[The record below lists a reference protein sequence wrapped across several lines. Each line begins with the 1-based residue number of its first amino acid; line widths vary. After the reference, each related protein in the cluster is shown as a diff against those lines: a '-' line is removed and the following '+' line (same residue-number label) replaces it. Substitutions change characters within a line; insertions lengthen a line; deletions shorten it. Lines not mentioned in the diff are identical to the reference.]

1 MLLEAGVE
9 IERLSCKP
17 MASLP
22 ETARMGI
29 GSGNASVQ
37 PNSSSE
43 GAVETDEEDLDDF
56 ESRTVSLP
64 LAERR
69 FLE

>member
-1 MLLEAGVE
+1 VHHPLLPEAGVE

-17 MASLP
+17 VASLP

-29 GSGNASVQ
+29 GSGNTSVP

-43 GAVETDEEDLDDF
+43 DAVETDDEEDLDWRPF
-56 ESRTVSLP
+56 VVNSGLGEV
-64 LAERR
+64 
-69 FLE
+69 